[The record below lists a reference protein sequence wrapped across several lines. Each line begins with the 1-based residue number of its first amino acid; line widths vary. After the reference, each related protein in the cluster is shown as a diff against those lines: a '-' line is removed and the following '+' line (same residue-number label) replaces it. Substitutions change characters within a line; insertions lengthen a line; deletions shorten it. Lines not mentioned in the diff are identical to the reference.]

1 MAFTMNKES
10 MNTEL
15 NEMLQENEKYKAQT
29 WASIVT
35 STPKL
40 LSYTTSQDKRP
51 KIGATN
57 IYCYVGLTNKNV
69 NIVTLNSLDV
79 TRVTGK
85 FRIPIED
92 IQQFTY
98 KNGILKCS
106 AEINF
111 GKEEIKVLWVNQPAG
126 TDIKNQRKN
135 VKVICEF
142 ISNI

>member
-57 IYCYVGLTNKNV
+57 IYCYVGLT
-69 NIVTLNSLDV
+69 
-79 TRVTGK
+79 
-85 FRIPIED
+85 
-92 IQQFTY
+92 
-98 KNGILKCS
+98 
-106 AEINF
+106 
-111 GKEEIKVLWVNQPAG
+111 
-126 TDIKNQRKN
+126 
-135 VKVICEF
+135 
-142 ISNI
+142 